1 MQLAPSTRPGFTSS
15 SASAAAHQLCRSS
28 SPIKRNLRANGLL
41 VKEPYTSRIPTP
53 VQTEEAVGYEKQ
65 QRDMTAGKPPVDQLF
80 LAKAWNFLSGSSGAF
95 VVPYIPLLLSQH
107 GMSATQIGLLA
118 ALRPFLAAP
127 SQMVAS
133 AVADKRKVHV
143 RLLLFAAVVSCAL
156 RSSLPLAD
164 SVVLLFVL
172 LLASEAV
179 GAPVNVLA
187 DSTVLSN
194 CKDAGDYGKQRVWA
208 SIGWGAASLPAGLL
222 ISQAGIASG
231 FMVFGL
237 ASIPLVCVASQ
248 LRYNYSSATAATAS
262 APAPAEQQQHQAA
275 LQAPAG
281 AEVHAA
287 GAADAQQEQ
296 EQRQLSMRQL
306 LQQPAVLSFLWKC
319 LLMGF
324 GLGVMGTY
332 EFLWLKQ
339 LGAPETLMGMA
350 LLMNVCTEVPA
361 FQMQGAIMR
370 RMAAPSLLNLVLAAT
385 ALRLA
390 AYAALPAAGN
400 PWAVLPVELLHGI
413 TFGVGFS
420 TATVYS
426 GKLAPPQLAATFQG
440 MWQAT
445 YAGVGAGVGGLLG
458 GLLMERCGG
467 QGLFMTAAAIVAA
480 GGLAGACVE
489 KTAEAL
495 QASKAGSLQ
504 HDKVE

>member
-1 MQLAPSTRPGFTSS
+1 MTVRKP
-15 SASAAAHQLCRSS
+15 AA
-28 SPIKRNLRANGLL
+28 
-41 VKEPYTSRIPTP
+41 
-53 VQTEEAVGYEKQ
+53 
-65 QRDMTAGKPPVDQLF
+65 DQLL

-127 SQMVAS
+127 SQMAAS
-133 AVADKRKVHV
+133 AAADKRRVHV
-143 RLLLFAAVVSCAL
+143 KLLLVAAVLSAAL
-156 RSSLPLAD
+156 RASLPLAD
-164 SVVLLFVL
+164 SAVLLFVL
-172 LLASEAV
+172 LLASEAI

-208 SIGWGAASLPAGLL
+208 SIGWGAASLPAGWL

-231 FMVFGL
+231 FLVYGL
-237 ASIPLVCVASQ
+237 ASIPL
-248 LRYNYSSATAATAS
+248 
-262 APAPAEQQQHQAA
+262 
-275 LQAPAG
+275 
-281 AEVHAA
+281 
-287 GAADAQQEQ
+287 
-296 EQRQLSMRQL
+296 
-306 LQQPAVLSFLWKC
+306 C

-350 LLMNVCTEVPA
+350 LLFNVCTEVPA
-361 FQMQGAIMR
+361 FQMQGAIMA
-370 RMAAPSLLNLVLAAT
+370 RMSPPALLSVVLGAT

-390 AYAALPAAGN
+390 AYAALPAAGS

-420 TATVYS
+420 TATVYGS
-426 GKLAPPQLAATFQG
+426 RLAPPQLAATFQG
-440 MWQAT
+440 LWQAT
-445 YAGVGAGVGGLLG
+445 YAGIGAGAGGLLG

-467 QGLFMTAAAIVAA
+467 QGLFAAAAAIVAA
-480 GGLAGACVE
+480 GGLAGVCVE
-489 KTAEAL
+489 RAADVL
-495 QASKAGSLQ
+495 QAGRASGPGQVMKRGVKGGV
-504 HDKVE
+504 KVE

>member
-1 MQLAPSTRPGFTSS
+1 MTVQKP
-15 SASAAAHQLCRSS
+15 AA
-28 SPIKRNLRANGLL
+28 
-41 VKEPYTSRIPTP
+41 
-53 VQTEEAVGYEKQ
+53 
-65 QRDMTAGKPPVDQLF
+65 DQLL

-127 SQMVAS
+127 SQMAAS
-133 AVADKRKVHV
+133 AAADKRRVHV
-143 RLLLFAAVVSCAL
+143 KLLLVAAVLSAAL
-156 RSSLPLAD
+156 RASLPLAD
-164 SVVLLFVL
+164 SAVLLFVL
-172 LLASEAV
+172 LLASEAI

-208 SIGWGAASLPAGLL
+208 SIGWGAASLPAGWL

-231 FMVFGL
+231 FLVYGL
-237 ASIPLVCVASQ
+237 ASIPLVCVATQ
-248 LRYNYSSATAATAS
+248 LRYNYGSSSAAAAVPANNQQQQAPVS
-262 APAPAEQQQHQAA
+262 APLGVESCA
-275 LQAPAG
+275 
-281 AEVHAA
+281 AA
-287 GAADAQQEQ
+287 GQQPAIG
-296 EQRQLSMRQL
+296 MRQL
-306 LQQPAVLSFLWKC
+306 LQQPAVLAFLWQC

-350 LLMNVCTEVPA
+350 LLFNVCTEVPA
-361 FQMQGAIMR
+361 FQMQGAIMA
-370 RMAAPSLLNLVLAAT
+370 RMSPPALLSVVLGAT

-390 AYAALPAAGN
+390 AYAALPAAGS

-420 TATVYS
+420 TATVYGS
-426 GKLAPPQLAATFQG
+426 RLAPPQLAATFQG
-440 MWQAT
+440 LWQAT
-445 YAGVGAGVGGLLG
+445 YAGIGAGAGGLLG

-467 QGLFMTAAAIVAA
+467 QGLFAAAAAIVAA
-480 GGLAGACVE
+480 GGLAGVCVE
-489 KTAEAL
+489 KAAEAL
-495 QASKAGSLQ
+495 QAGRATRPGKVVKRGVDSGV
-504 HDKVE
+504 KVE